1 MTGKTKLPETIVI
14 NSTRLQSI
22 VNDYGK
28 EMAARVGWT
37 VPAAFLFS
45 VVLCIPVSDFK
56 PYAGL
61 TSDQVKLIVYLLGLG
76 SLVWTVFE
84 LLKLRN
90 DLPQEKYERRLSS
103 HIINTPDFT
112 VMYLIKLTTDHVPR
126 ILVEKNPT
134 WNCYFLPY
142 VSRPSSDSFSFEKIT
157 ELRNTIASYLAIAK
171 DDVNIDHLREY
182 SLTSEK
188 FSEKDKMQK
197 QFNFDFFFFS
207 IPATKMMANYNNS
220 PLVVG
225 GKTFFWMT
233 LDELLNDPATRERN
247 GDVLQHLQKNYSPL
261 FVTAKDSIR

>member
-1 MTGKTKLPETIVI
+1 MTEKRKPPETIVI
-14 NSTRLQSI
+14 NNARLQSI
-22 VNDYGK
+22 VSEYGK

-45 VVLCIPVSDFK
+45 VVLCVPVSDFK

-61 TSDQVKLIVYLLGLG
+61 TGDQVKLIVYLFGLV
-76 SLVWTVFE
+76 SLAWTIIE

-90 DLPQEKYERRLSS
+90 DLPHVKFERSLSDS
-103 HIINTPDFT
+103 IINTPDFT

-142 VSRPSSDSFSFEKIT
+142 VSRPSADLFSFEKIT

-182 SLTSEK
+182 SLISEK
-188 FSEKDKMQK
+188 FSEKDKVQK

-207 IPATKMMANYNNS
+207 IPASKMMANYNNS

-233 LDELLNDPATRERN
+233 LDELLNDPVTRERN
-247 GDVLQHLQKNYSPL
+247 GDVLQHLQKNYAPL
-261 FVTAKDSIR
+261 FVTASDSIK